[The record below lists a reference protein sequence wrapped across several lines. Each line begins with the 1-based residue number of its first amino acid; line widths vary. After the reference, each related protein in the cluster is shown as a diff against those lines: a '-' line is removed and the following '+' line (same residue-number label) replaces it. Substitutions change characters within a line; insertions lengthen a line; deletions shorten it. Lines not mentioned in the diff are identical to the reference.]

1 MVAEDVNLG
10 MFFSN
15 LVMFAIIAT
24 SASTLF
30 ATGTREIETAAQ
42 AAEALEPIAG
52 SAASLLFTLGIVGTG
67 LLAIPVLAGSAAY
80 AVTEIFGWKEG
91 LDKSFRQ
98 AKAFYIVITASTLVG
113 FAMNLMN
120 INPFKALFYTAV
132 IYGLMAPILIG
143 IVIILANNKNLMGNK
158 TNGRTTNIL
167 GGITFALMSAAAVGF
182 FLTL

>member
-1 MVAEDVNLG
+1 M
-10 MFFSN
+10 
-15 LVMFAIIAT
+15 
-24 SASTLF
+24 
-30 ATGTREIETAAQ
+30 
-42 AAEALEPIAG
+42 
-52 SAASLLFTLGIVGTG
+52 
-67 LLAIPVLAGSAAY
+67 AIPVLAGSAAY

-143 IVIILANNKNLMGNK
+143 IVMILANNKNLMGNK